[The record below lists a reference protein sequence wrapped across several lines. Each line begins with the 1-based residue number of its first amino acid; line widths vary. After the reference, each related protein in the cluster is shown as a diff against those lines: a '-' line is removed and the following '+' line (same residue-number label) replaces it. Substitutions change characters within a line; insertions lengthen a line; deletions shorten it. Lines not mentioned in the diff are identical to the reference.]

1 MDTPDNDNVEQTKP
15 KAPAPTIS
23 APPGR
28 DLEQRL
34 KLNPDDQDAKTDV
47 GSDQSMDAS
56 DPPSTSHPGQCDSPA
71 PSSGFPE

>member
-34 KLNPDDQDAKTDV
+34 KLNPEVTSLFDFNFDDVVIDW
-47 GSDQSMDAS
+47 
-56 DPPSTSHPGQCDSPA
+56 P
-71 PSSGFPE
+71 